1 MANEKRGIK
10 IGLFLSF
17 SLGVHLFIFTIV
29 SALYPQIKMDRFS
42 SLHLEVS
49 LLPMISEERTPS
61 LPPPPPLMKKQI
73 KKELDRFIIITEAK
87 AEVIEAKVPETPIL
101 SKTESAPST
110 AIDLQPNPSSQK
122 ESSEIVVAST
132 QIFLPNPSAQRE
144 PNPVAKIPSLSEEVL
159 MVQPKYAENP
169 RPVYPPEARR
179 KGYEGEVILRVE
191 VLTDGRVGGIEV
203 KHSSGYEILD
213 QSALKAVKQWRFIPA
228 RKGEKAISQWVN
240 IPIKFQLQ

>member
-1 MANEKRGIK
+1 ME
-10 IGLFLSF
+10 
-17 SLGVHLFIFTIV
+17 
-29 SALYPQIKMDRFS
+29 RFS

-49 LLPMISEERTPS
+49 LIPMISEERTPS
-61 LPPPPPLMKKQI
+61 LPTPPPLTKKQI
-73 KKELDRFIIITEAK
+73 KKEPDSSIITDAK
-87 AEVIEAKVPETPIL
+87 VEVIEAKEPEDPVF
-101 SKTESAPST
+101 SKTELAPFT
-110 AIDLQPNPSSQK
+110 AIDLQPNPSFQK
-122 ESSEIVVAST
+122 EDPEIVVAST
-132 QIFLPNPSAQRE
+132 QTFLPNPSAQRE
-144 PNPVAKIPSLSEEVL
+144 SNPLAKIPSLSEEVL

-169 RPVYPPEARR
+169 RPVYPQEARR

-191 VLTDGRVGGIEV
+191 ILTDGRVGGIEV